1 MSKTTTE
8 QLETRIEI
16 LERHVEALE
25 FRQEYANSWFNNI
38 FERLQLLEG
47 ATEISRRKPSPSR
60 THAIVVDPDHA
71 PAAVRCR
78 SDTEG

>member
-47 ATEISRRKPSPSR
+47 TAEITRRKPSLGQIYASAADQDR
-60 THAIVVDPDHA
+60 AQG
-71 PAAVRCR
+71 AVRCR